1 MLPAGQ
7 IQTCRVV
14 AVDLGQIN
22 SPFALGLMSVSSATV
37 YPFRTQVGERNML
50 SGWNREIPA
59 GVGGH
64 PFPLVFDVGETPG
77 QVGRWTPPST
87 P

>member
-1 MLPAGQ
+1 
-7 IQTCRVV
+7 
-14 AVDLGQIN
+14 
-22 SPFALGLMSVSSATV
+22 MSVSSATV

-77 QVGRWTPPST
+77 RVGRWTPPST